1 MSKNQPTVKETTD
14 SNNLIRELL
23 QPKCVGNKFTKH
35 GQMGEVD
42 AKVYLNTNGHQV
54 SREGTVRFT
63 T

>member
-1 MSKNQPTVKETTD
+1 MEYYMSKNQNNSQQLKKPD

-54 SREGTVRFT
+54 
-63 T
+63 